1 MITKGAETKKRVIDK
16 SLHLFSLKGY
26 YNTSINDIL
35 EATGLTKGGL
45 YGHFKSKEA
54 IWYESYD
61 QAVDIWKNIVFT
73 DIQETDDP
81 LEKIKQA
88 LDKDLGTYL
97 GENVFQGG
105 CFFLNMLV
113 ELSGQSKSM
122 SDHVLKGMF
131 GFSELIEQCLL
142 EAHEQDMLKPGLD
155 LNEIA
160 QFIIVSINGCAAIYA
175 ATRDSETWKL
185 TLRQIY
191 FYIDGLKK

>member
-1 MITKGAETKKRVIDK
+1 MITKGAETKQRVIDK

-142 EAHEQDMLKPGLD
+142 EAHEKGMLKPGLD

-175 ATRDSETWKL
+175 ATRSPDTWKL
-185 TLRQIY
+185 TLKQIY
-191 FYIDGLKK
+191 FYLDGLKQ